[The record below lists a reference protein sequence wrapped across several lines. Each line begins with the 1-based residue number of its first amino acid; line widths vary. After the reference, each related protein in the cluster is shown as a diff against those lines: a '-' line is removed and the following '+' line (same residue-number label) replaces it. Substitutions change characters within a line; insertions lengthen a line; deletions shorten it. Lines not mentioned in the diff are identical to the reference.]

1 MFFGLR
7 IDARTC
13 GLSVHA
19 GLSSAATPAVTI
31 LYSSRGCTAI
41 VYRAEMSY
49 TQPGMLAFGYRMS
62 CIPFDVSSLLI
73 VSRTAILIMI
83 NMQLAS
89 RLHDSPGTEDYKQR
103 RKPKEA
109 SHRPQRRSDRQNTL
123 AKAVRENVKKL
134 LQPNDEPLQSVT
146 PGELQ
151 DFDKEIHGGPSIEDF
166 RLDFRSK
173 GSWGAWNRAAADVFV
188 EYFMNL
194 QGHEQF
200 DGGSVKKAFQTHLKQ
215 LKKNYNRRP
224 NAKDIK
230 ARRAGRVRRTFE
242 RRMNAI
248 DVFQT
253 QYPNDKDMKRIARAS
268 SYITMEAMSG
278 EESCEEGV
286 LTTKLPWRSR
296 ELEDFL
302 HRCSD
307 LHLSVKYNQNKSY
320 KNGAFPARR
329 FPSDKIDLREQ
340 APAGLPL
347 NFYNDAWLNNANHP
361 NRRASMKPKPAINL
375 ALPEFVLRLGKRFEH
390 VNTRA
395 DVPLPPDAV

>member
-1 MFFGLR
+1 MLIPSCFLRHSNTAVPTGETRQSFTEFSAGGLFR
-7 IDARTC
+7 YKDDEMRTRVSMSNEERKRKETEARE
-13 GLSVHA
+13 S
-19 GLSSAATPAVTI
+19 
-31 LYSSRGCTAI
+31 
-41 VYRAEMSY
+41 
-49 TQPGMLAFGYRMS
+49 
-62 CIPFDVSSLLI
+62 
-73 VSRTAILIMI
+73 
-83 NMQLAS
+83 
-89 RLHDSPGTEDYKQR
+89 
-103 RKPKEA
+103 
-109 SHRPQRRSDRQNTL
+109 
-123 AKAVRENVKKL
+123 
-134 LQPNDEPLQSVT
+134 
-146 PGELQ
+146 
-151 DFDKEIHGGPSIEDF
+151 
-166 RLDFRSK
+166 
-173 GSWGAWNRAAADVFV
+173 SWGAWNRAAADVFV

-194 QGHEQF
+194 QKHEQF

-215 LKKNYNRRP
+215 LKKNYDRRP

-268 SYITMEAMSG
+268 SYITMEASG

-329 FPSDKIDLREQ
+329 FPSDKIDSREQ